1 VLLPDSPADL
11 TDPLGEL
18 AALSESDAWDR
29 NGNMILDGDFA
40 YVYDAWNNL
49 VAVKSQADADVAYA
63 TYRFFADDRRA
74 SKAVTHRGEL
84 DTTLYFLYDGP
95 EVIEERDGSE
105 AVVQQYVYGPRHID
119 DLAMIRGRNGTSFVH
134 TDANGNVIGLTTPAG
149 LLAEEYNYT
158 PYGRM
163 LARRHTGF
171 GDADGDGDVDAA
183 DQTAWNATQ
192 GGGGVYN
199 RNLDADYDGDNDF
212 YDESAWLAS
221 YNAPGTSAIVPHRAW
236 SPSGNPYGFTAR
248 RLDPESMLMHYR
260 LRTYSPT
267 LKRFMQRDP
276 LGYIDGPSLYEY
288 VAGNPLRYL
297 DPWGRWRRNADGSLV
312 VERTGEYGWFADPRD
327 DGRYDSSI
335 YGYMEKIR
343 IYTND
348 GTPVIAYRLIYGYPG
363 FCADCHGFTFLEGD
377 LWIQS
382 DDVPSILEH
391 DDWERKPTDRVAP
404 GDIVV
409 YYKWNADS
417 KAMEVVH
424 SARVVAV
431 TRGENGRIVSITVWG
446 LSGYEVVPYEDT
458 LEGHAAPLKPAGWRI
473 YGRTAEDVICE

>member
-1 VLLPDSPADL
+1 
-11 TDPLGEL
+11 
-18 AALSESDAWDR
+18 
-29 NGNMILDGDFA
+29 
-40 YVYDAWNNL
+40 
-49 VAVKSQADADVAYA
+49 VKSQADADAVYA

-134 TDANGNVIGLTTPAG
+134 TDANWNVIGLTTPAG

-221 YNAPGTSAIVPHRAW
+221 YNAPGTSLIVPHRAW

-260 LRTYSPT
+260 WRAYNPT

-276 LGYIDGPSLYEY
+276 LEY
-288 VAGNPLRYL
+288 VNGPNVYQYVVGNPLRYVDPHGL
-297 DPWGRWRRNADGSLV
+297 DFLDCMAACIEANDPIGSFLAKAASIELGWQSKTLAAKLADALGKHALAGKIRALKGGTKGLTTLLSVLSAHIRAGGRSTLRLLGRAMASVFGPLQVAYGLALVAVEVHCAGWCLGTDDYDPVEGKFDPWFIPDEIPLP
-312 VERTGEYGWFADPRD
+312 D
-327 DGRYDSSI
+327 
-335 YGYMEKIR
+335 
-343 IYTND
+343 
-348 GTPVIAYRLIYGYPG
+348 
-363 FCADCHGFTFLEGD
+363 
-377 LWIQS
+377 
-382 DDVPSILEH
+382 
-391 DDWERKPTDRVAP
+391 P
-404 GDIVV
+404 GDDRPHP
-409 YYKWNADS
+409 W
-417 KAMEVVH
+417 H
-424 SARVVAV
+424 LPTHPWHFRHC
-431 TRGENGRIVSITVWG
+431 
-446 LSGYEVVPYEDT
+446 P
-458 LEGHAAPLKPAGWRI
+458 
-473 YGRTAEDVICE
+473 

>member
-1 VLLPDSPADL
+1 
-11 TDPLGEL
+11 
-18 AALSESDAWDR
+18 
-29 NGNMILDGDFA
+29 
-40 YVYDAWNNL
+40 
-49 VAVKSQADADVAYA
+49 VKSQADADAVYA

-134 TDANGNVIGLTTPAG
+134 TDANWNVIGLTTPAG

-212 YDESAWLAS
+212 YDESAWLAA

-260 LRTYSPT
+260 WRAYNPT

-276 LGYIDGPSLYEY
+276 LGYIGGPSLYEY
-288 VAGNPLRYL
+288 VTGNPLRYL
-297 DPWGRWRRNADGSLV
+297 DPWGLIVRGKDGSIFTT
-312 VERTGEYGWFADPRD
+312 RTGTRVTSYQDRTVNGLGGVRFKLTYA
-327 DGRYDSSI
+327 
-335 YGYMEKIR
+335 
-343 IYTND
+343 
-348 GTPVIAYRLIYGYPG
+348 VLIAYTDRGEPIQVYKLVNIEALLDDPTARPAGLAETVEELKKGGEYN
-363 FCADCHGFTFLEGD
+363 CHGFCFFDSEYWFQTNPDDKNAFLEFLKADGYTITLIPRPGD
-377 LWIQS
+377 L
-382 DDVPSILEH
+382 
-391 DDWERKPTDRVAP
+391 
-404 GDIVV
+404 VV
-409 YYKWNADS
+409 YYDKGGD
-417 KAMEVVH
+417 VVH
-424 SARVVAV
+424 TARVRRVIR
-431 TRGENGRIVSITVWG
+431 TRWGTRVIVEG
-446 LSGYEVVPYEDT
+446 NNRLDPEDT
-458 LEGHAAPLKPAGWRI
+458 TGPVERHGPAHDHYEFWRK
-473 YGRTAEDVICE
+473 RECD